1 MLGGAL
7 HMTRTP
13 ALHLQRL
20 SLSLKLELACCSIHY
35 FRVPHEY
42 WEDRLTRLKAMGLNT
57 IQASLGLKLYLD
69 HLRTWKCLR
78 KRNAF
83 GYRFTSPGISTN
95 PPREHM
101 TSQATLMLLDF

>member
-7 HMTRTP
+7 DRTRRSAP
-13 ALHLQRL
+13 HLQSL
-20 SLSLKLELACCSIHY
+20 SLLLKLELACCSIHY

-57 IQASLGLKLYLD
+57 IQAVFGLKLHFV
-69 HLRTWKCLR
+69 HLRTWKCLC
-78 KRNAF
+78 KRNAC
-83 GYRFTSPGISTN
+83 GYRFTSPGTSTN